1 MTTDLQTLLRLF
13 NQNTQISIEC
23 SSKDRNLYTGLLGH
37 LGIFR
42 NADLE
47 VVECEI
53 NDNVLRIKL
62 AI

>member
-1 MTTDLQTLLRLF
+1 MTTDLQTLLCLF
-13 NQNTQISIEC
+13 DQNTKISIEC
-23 SSKDRNLYTGLLGH
+23 SSKDRNLYTGLLGN

-47 VVECEI
+47 VAECKIE
-53 NDNVLRIKL
+53 DNVLHIKL